1 MIVSLLKKSFSV
13 VDSSPLVDDGA
24 AEPAL
29 SDNETS
35 ELLSFSIDKEV
46 FIESKTQSFISP
58 YKEYVQ

>member
-1 MIVSLLKKSFSV
+1 
-13 VDSSPLVDDGA
+13 LVDDGA

-35 ELLSFSIDKEV
+35 ELLSFSIDKV

-58 YKEYVQ
+58 CKEYVQ